1 MTSEIYRAIEEIAKE
16 KGISQEK
23 LMSVLQTSLITAYK
37 NNYKAEGQS
46 ISVRFDS
53 DMELHIYVQKT
64 IVLEVENPEIEI
76 SLEEAR
82 EVNPAYDVGDV
93 VEMEVTPADF
103 KRKVATNAKQNV
115 RNNLLAIERGLILEE
130 FKNREGDLITG
141 IVERISGSNVFINL
155 GKTEALLLPKEQVA
169 TEVYRHGDRIKVYIA
184 EVKETTQ
191 GPKIILSRTHPG
203 LLLRLLELEVPEIH
217 DGIVQVKAVAREAG
231 NRSKVAVW
239 SLDENVDPV
248 GACVGGKGTRIR
260 SVVDELYGERID
272 VIPWD
277 KDPGLFVANALSPAK
292 VIRVDTIEG
301 EEKVARVIVADDQL
315 SLAIGREGQNAR
327 LAAKLT
333 GWKVDIKSVNQVG
346 PEVLEQTA
354 EEVGDTEDGQENS

>member
-16 KGISQEK
+16 KGISQDK
-23 LMSVLQTSLITAYK
+23 LMSVLQTSLIAAYK

-46 ISVRFDS
+46 ISVRFDT

-64 IVLEVENPEIEI
+64 VVEDVVSSDMQI

-82 EVNPAYDVGDV
+82 ELNPALDVGDI
-93 VEMEVTPADF
+93 VEIEVTPTDF

-115 RNNLLAIERGLILEE
+115 RNNLLAIERNIILEE

-141 IVERISGSNVFINL
+141 IVERISNNNVFINL
-155 GKTEALLLPKEQVA
+155 GKTEALLLPKEQVP
-169 TEVYRHGDRIKVYIA
+169 TESYNHGDRIKVYIA
-184 EVKETTQ
+184 EVKEATQ

-203 LLLRLLELEVPEIH
+203 LLLRLMELEVPEIH
-217 DGIVQVKAVAREAG
+217 DGVVQVKSVAREAG
-231 NRSKVAVW
+231 NRSKIAVH
-239 SLDENVDPV
+239 SVDPNVDPV
-248 GACVGGKGTRIR
+248 GSCVGGKGTRIKA
-260 SVVDELYGERID
+260 VVDELHGERID

-277 KDPGLFVANALSPAK
+277 KDPALFVANSLSPAK
-292 VIRVDTIEG
+292 VTKVEIQEG
-301 EEKVARVIVADDQL
+301 EEKIARVIVPDDQL

-333 GWKVDIKSVNQVG
+333 GWKIDIKSESQISA
-346 PEVLEQTA
+346 EV
-354 EEVGDTEDGQENS
+354 TEDGEKDS

>member
-16 KGISQEK
+16 KGISKEK
-23 LMSVLQTSLITAYK
+23 LMSVLQTSLIAAYK

-46 ISVRFDS
+46 IVVRFDK

-64 IVLEVENPEIEI
+64 IVEVVENPDLEV
-76 SLEEAR
+76 SLEEASSI
-82 EVNPAYDVGDV
+82 NPAFDVGDV
-93 VEMEVTPADF
+93 IEIEVTPADF

-130 FKNREGDLITG
+130 FKNREGDLMTG
-141 IVERISGSNVFINL
+141 IVERISGTNVFINL
-155 GKTEALLLPKEQVA
+155 GKTEALLLPKEQVPS
-169 TEVYRHGDRIKVYIA
+169 EIYKHGDRIKVYIA
-184 EVKETTQ
+184 EVKDATQ

-217 DGIVQVKAVAREAG
+217 DGVVQVKAVAREAG
-231 NRSKVAVW
+231 NRSKVAVH
-239 SLDENVDPV
+239 SIDENVDPV
-248 GACVGGKGTRIR
+248 GSCVGGKGARIKA
-260 SVVDELYGERID
+260 VVDELHGERID

-277 KDPGLFVANALSPAK
+277 KDPAIFVSNALSPAK
-292 VIRVDTIEG
+292 VSRVDIIED
-301 EEKVARVIVADDQL
+301 EEKVARVVVPDDQL

-333 GWKVDIKSVNQVG
+333 GWKIDIKSESQISK
-346 PEVLEQTA
+346 EDSFISEDFDQETVLDK
-354 EEVGDTEDGQENS
+354 GED